1 MRALVRLICEKGGGE
16 VSKAGMAKVKL
27 AVVAVRPDVP
37 QLLTRCCCHCC
48 PINATNK
55 QTGEGEAR

>member
-1 MRALVRLICEKGGGE
+1 MRLICEKGGGE

-37 QLLTRCCCHCC
+37 QLLTRCC

-55 QTGEGEAR
+55 QGGEGEAR